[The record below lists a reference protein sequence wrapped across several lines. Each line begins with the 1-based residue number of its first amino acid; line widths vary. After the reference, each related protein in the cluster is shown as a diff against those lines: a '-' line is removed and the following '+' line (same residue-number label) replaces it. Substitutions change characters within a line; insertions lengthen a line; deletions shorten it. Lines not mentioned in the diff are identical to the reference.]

1 MINSSKLKNNQFVE
15 ENTCFT
21 LKSSH
26 YPMQD
31 QLRKEAE
38 KIARTLLKSQNQ
50 QKEDLDKIVHE
61 LQVHQIELELQNDE
75 LRRTSQEL
83 ELSHKRFTN
92 LFDHAPVGYLEL
104 NKDLKIVNTNFA
116 ATFMLNSSKEELQDK
131 AITLFIHP
139 DFQDT
144 FYFYTQKVLNSDDLH
159 SVEVK
164 LKNPGKGDYFFTQIQ
179 SIRDYDNS
187 DESYRI
193 RTALIDI
200 SERKKIEK
208 RLKRFR
214 AAIDSSADN
223 IFLIDYKTGYFI
235 DVNESACKN
244 LGFTRAE
251 FLVLKPEHINP
262 LYTTRYIQQIIAE
275 KNTDQATEGLTLETK
290 HTRKDGTIIDV
301 EVFVRLTEIEDEK
314 IIVAVAR
321 DITERKQTQEK
332 LTQYAQELKELNE
345 SKDKFLSII
354 SHDLRGPFLGIKGYT
369 QLLIED
375 YEQLEKDEVMD
386 YLNKIHQSTR
396 DLYTLVDNLLKWSRL
411 ELGKIPYEPMSFN
424 LLDEL
429 EPIVKLLSGVAAKK
443 EITLKNEIQQDMYP
457 YADRLMLISV
467 VQNLVSNAVKFTPKN
482 GEVKI
487 SAYQN
492 NGKIAVKVADT
503 GQGMQPEVLEKL
515 FTLDKSYTSRGT
527 EGEKGTGFGLIIARE
542 MVLKMGGDIWAES
555 EPGKG
560 SVFTFTLQ
568 NDSQPQDPS

>member
-1 MINSSKLKNNQFVE
+1 
-15 ENTCFT
+15 
-21 LKSSH
+21 
-26 YPMQD
+26 MQD

-38 KIARTLLKSQNQ
+38 KIAKSIEKNQ
-50 QKEDLDKIVHE
+50 KQENKDIDKIVHE

-75 LRRTSQEL
+75 LRRTAHEL

-92 LFDHAPVGYLEL
+92 LFDHAPVGYLVLGKNL
-104 NKDLKIVNTNFA
+104 NILNTNFS
-116 ATFMLNSSKEELQDK
+116 ATFMLNTTKEEIQDK
-131 AITLFIHP
+131 VITRFIHP
-139 DFQDT
+139 DFQDE
-144 FYFYTQKVLNSDDLH
+144 FYFYTQKVINSDDLH
-159 SVEVK
+159 SIEVK
-164 LKNPGKGDYFFTQIQ
+164 IRNLGNGNYFFAQIQ
-179 SIRDYDNS
+179 SIRDYDAI
-187 DESYRI
+187 DQSYRI

-223 IFLIDYKTGYFI
+223 IFLIDFQSGYFI

-244 LGFTRAE
+244 LGFTREE
-251 FLVLKPEHINP
+251 FLKLKPEHINK
-262 LYTTRYIQQIIAE
+262 LYTTGYIQKLIQAKIKKNEISGDEEAE
-275 KNTDQATEGLTLETK
+275 DLTLETK
-290 HTRKDGTIIDV
+290 HKRKDGTIIDV
-301 EVFVRLTEIEDEK
+301 EVFLRLTQIEEEK
-314 IIVAVAR
+314 IIVTVAR

-375 YEQLEKDEVMD
+375 YDQLQKEEVMD
-386 YLNKIHQSTR
+386 YLDKIHQSTR

-411 ELGKIPYEPMSFN
+411 ELGKIPYQPMSFN
-424 LLDEL
+424 LSDEL

-443 EITLKNEIQQDMYP
+443 EITLTNEIQRDVYP
-457 YADRLMLISV
+457 FADRLMLISV
-467 VQNLVSNAVKFTPKN
+467 VQNLVSNAVKFTPKK
-482 GEVKI
+482 GQVKI
-487 SAYQN
+487 SANQN
-492 NGKIAVKVADT
+492 NGKIAVKVSDT
-503 GQGMQPEVLEKL
+503 GVGMQPEIMEKL

-568 NDSQPQDPS
+568 NDSQQKYPS

>member
-1 MINSSKLKNNQFVE
+1 
-15 ENTCFT
+15 
-21 LKSSH
+21 
-26 YPMQD
+26 MQD

-38 KIARTLLKSQNQ
+38 KIAKTLLNSQSQ

-83 ELSHKRFTN
+83 ELSNKRFTN

-104 NKDLKIVNTNFA
+104 NKDLKIVNTNFS
-116 ATFMLNSSKEELQDK
+116 ATFMLNSSKEEMQGK
-131 AITLFIHP
+131 TITQFIHP

-144 FYFYTQKVLNSDDLH
+144 FHFYTQKVLESDKLH
-159 SVEVK
+159 SEEVK
-164 LKNPGKGDYFFTQIQ
+164 IKKSDNARYFFAQIQ
-179 SIRDYDNS
+179 SIRDYDIS

-193 RTALIDI
+193 RIALIDI

-223 IFLIDYKTGYFI
+223 IFLIDYKSGYFI

-251 FLVLKPEHINP
+251 FLELKPEHINP
-262 LYTTRYIQQIIAE
+262 LYTIRYIQ
-275 KNTDQATEGLTLETK
+275 KTLATENADPGTDKQTEDLTLETK
-290 HTRKDGTIIDV
+290 HTRKDGTITDV

-321 DITERKQTQEK
+321 DITERKETQEK
-332 LTQYAQELKELNE
+332 LTQYAQELKDLNE

-375 YEQLEKDEVMD
+375 YNQLEKDEVMD
-386 YLNKIHQSTR
+386 YLDKIHQSTR

-411 ELGKIPYEPMSFN
+411 ELGKIPYEPMTFN

-443 EITLKNEIQQDMYP
+443 EITLVNEIQQDMYP
-457 YADRLMLISV
+457 FADRLMLISV

-482 GEVKI
+482 GEVKL
-487 SAYQN
+487 SAHHN
-492 NGKIAVKVADT
+492 NGKIDVKVADN

-527 EGEKGTGFGLIIARE
+527 DGEKGTGFGLIIARE

-555 EPGKG
+555 KPGKG
-560 SVFTFTLQ
+560 SVFTFTLH
-568 NDSQPQDPS
+568 NDNPSQDRS

>member
-1 MINSSKLKNNQFVE
+1 
-15 ENTCFT
+15 
-21 LKSSH
+21 
-26 YPMQD
+26 MQD

-38 KIARTLLKSQNQ
+38 KIAKTVFNSQKQ

-75 LRRTSQEL
+75 LRRTTQEL

-104 NKDLKIVNTNFA
+104 NKDLKIVNTNFS
-116 ATFMLNSSKEELQDK
+116 ATFMLNSSKEELQGK
-131 AITLFIHP
+131 NITQFIHP
-139 DFQDT
+139 DFQDI
-144 FYFYTQKVLNSDDLH
+144 FYFYTQKVLESDQLL
-159 SVEVK
+159 SEEVK
-164 LKNPGKGDYFFTQIQ
+164 IKKSDKGDYFFAQIQ
-179 SIRDYDNS
+179 SIRDFDISN
-187 DESYRI
+187 ETHRI
-193 RTALIDI
+193 RTALIDV

-223 IFLIDYKTGYFI
+223 IFLIDYKSGYFI

-244 LGFTRAE
+244 LGFTRSE
-251 FLVLKPEHINP
+251 FLELKPEDINP
-262 LYTTRYIQQIIAE
+262 LYTPGYIQE
-275 KNTDQATEGLTLETK
+275 LLQAKIMDSRNSGKETEDLTLETK
-290 HTRKDGTIIDV
+290 HKRRDETIIDV

-375 YEQLEKDEVMD
+375 YDQMDKDEVMD
-386 YLNKIHQSTR
+386 YLNIIHQSTR

-411 ELGKIPYEPMSFN
+411 ELGKIPYEPMTFN
-424 LLDEL
+424 LFDEL

-443 EITLKNEIQQDMYP
+443 EIKLVNDILPEIYP
-457 YADRLMLISV
+457 VADRLMLISV
-467 VQNLVSNAVKFTPKN
+467 VQNLVSNAIKFTPKK

-487 SAYQN
+487 YAYPEN
-492 NGKIAVKVADT
+492 EKVIVKVADT
-503 GQGMQPEVLEKL
+503 GMGMQPEVKEKL

-542 MVLKMGGDIWAES
+542 MVVKMGGDIEAES

-560 SVFTFTLQ
+560 SVFTFTLNNSNHTQ
-568 NDSQPQDPS
+568 NTSSE